1 MGEGVAC
8 FPSKGNRVCGCSYR
22 RDDDAHLFILRDL
35 HEVAHNNELLFIVMG
50 DPILSTKPGICAG
63 AWWESGTIRAHRP
76 SRLPATQEHTD
87 IETAFRVRVS

>member
-22 RDDDAHLFILRDL
+22 RPLFILRDL

-63 AWWESGTIRAHRP
+63 A
-76 SRLPATQEHTD
+76 
-87 IETAFRVRVS
+87 